1 VVVYKTQAAQA
12 EGREVAVEAEPPAQ
26 LGYQVLTFRAN
37 DSSKGLKG
45 SATGHQRCL
54 WDFVPL
60 ALSSDAAFSFH
71 FFVSFSSVLY
81 AIYLGLSR
89 MSAMSFLPHLSTDD
103 ADDWAG
109 MSGLM
114 LAPSQPSP
122 PGSAPPTATS
132 ASSGEYNAFTF
143 VGGVVSGGGSKR
155 SLWVYPAEN
164 SGIKPCLGQVTFRFE
179 TLTNAEQDILLT
191 AVNTP
196 PLWEETFNALS
207 KGEKPAWLQF
217 PEIPSV
223 PISTEDQPMTLSS
236 PRASDKNLGI
246 FAVYP
251 TLSFDSDTST
261 AGSASITALIEFT
274 DPGDLSIRVR
284 RIESKLSKIK
294 SAWPKPF
301 ADIEPSYLE
310 MVSDIKTLESR
321 TTLLSRQV
329 VDTSNFPDSLSGQ
342 FQVLSATLQSL
353 DSHLNLLAAEWE
365 TSLQGEV
372 HLLDRRLE
380 GFYSKVQ
387 ALELNVQT
395 VCSKLDVHDRWFAH
409 IKPILSL
416 VSSGS
421 VPKQPDSTTMT
432 EILNRL
438 NALESK
444 SAQTDPFISSPAVD
458 LQTQVNLLEAT
469 VRDQANTISLLENR
483 VVGAGVKM
491 GDLVF
496 QSFEDLL
503 SWVKIKLPNGRF
515 GFLVDGHSFLEFFT
529 LSSHVDSE
537 SSAAAEHN
545 AEKAGYATYYEMK
558 VAASFNNLFSVSF
571 WQIIVWR
578 NG

>member
-54 WDFVPL
+54 WDFIPL

-71 FFVSFSSVLY
+71 FSASSPSVSY
-81 AIYLGLSR
+81 AIFLGLSR
-89 MSAMSFLPHLSTDD
+89 MSAMSSLPHLSTDD

-109 MSGLM
+109 MSGLT

-164 SGIKPCLGQVTFRFE
+164 SGIKPCLGQVGNTKFCTKSIEGVGMSCGIMRHGSFKFQVSSHLAYIKAGDGQAFCAPTFRFE

-284 RIESKLSKIK
+284 RIESK
-294 SAWPKPF
+294 
-301 ADIEPSYLE
+301 
-310 MVSDIKTLESR
+310 
-321 TTLLSRQV
+321 
-329 VDTSNFPDSLSGQ
+329 
-342 FQVLSATLQSL
+342 
-353 DSHLNLLAAEWE
+353 
-365 TSLQGEV
+365 
-372 HLLDRRLE
+372 
-380 GFYSKVQ
+380 
-387 ALELNVQT
+387 
-395 VCSKLDVHDRWFAH
+395 
-409 IKPILSL
+409 
-416 VSSGS
+416 
-421 VPKQPDSTTMT
+421 
-432 EILNRL
+432 
-438 NALESK
+438 
-444 SAQTDPFISSPAVD
+444 
-458 LQTQVNLLEAT
+458 
-469 VRDQANTISLLENR
+469 
-483 VVGAGVKM
+483 
-491 GDLVF
+491 
-496 QSFEDLL
+496 
-503 SWVKIKLPNGRF
+503 
-515 GFLVDGHSFLEFFT
+515 
-529 LSSHVDSE
+529 
-537 SSAAAEHN
+537 
-545 AEKAGYATYYEMK
+545 
-558 VAASFNNLFSVSF
+558 
-571 WQIIVWR
+571 
-578 NG
+578 